1 MLNLLI
7 GPIANLAGTWLDGKV
22 EKTKAEAATKVAK
35 AKAEAV
41 IMERK
46 ATGEI
51 DWDLE
56 MAKGSQSSWKDEWL
70 TILFSIPLIMA
81 FIPGM
86 EEVVAN
92 GFAQL
97 NEMPEWYQYSLGVI
111 VAASFGVRSATKFFG
126 KKQCTICGTCT
137 TELQKSKRGLTVT
150 VAMERILAWKILPR
164 LMMIMMSISAWRV
177 VEWFM
182 TLPDPTNAQAGLV
195 SVVTGAM
202 TGAFAVWL
210 GNEK

>member
-1 MLNLLI
+1 
-7 GPIANLAGTWLDGKV
+7 
-22 EKTKAEAATKVAK
+22 
-35 AKAEAV
+35 
-41 IMERK
+41 
-46 ATGEI
+46 
-51 DWDLE
+51 
-56 MAKGSQSSWKDEWL
+56 
-70 TILFSIPLIMA
+70 
-81 FIPGM
+81 
-86 EEVVAN
+86 
-92 GFAQL
+92 
-97 NEMPEWYQYSLGVI
+97 
-111 VAASFGVRSATKFFG
+111 
-126 KKQCTICGTCT
+126 
-137 TELQKSKRGLTVT
+137 VT